1 MVGARRTRA
10 AGASPGGFKSL
21 DDIPKPT
28 RGKGK
33 KIKAEPVERSIESES
48 IDPFITSAAEGHD
61 NTESQ
66 KASSPPTN
74 ISRTNSPDSHSP
86 SPTPVE
92 SRLDSRSTSPP
103 KNNTTSN
110 DASSDN
116 DVIDQEQDAHRIAH
130 LGSNKKRS
138 RVSEPSTHQSVGVA
152 KEDAEDDEQRVSKRT
167 RRQESQGTEDADVEN
182 EKSTEPEPTPE
193 KKPQGRPR
201 TRAKATPKKS
211 ATKTRG
217 RKQDPVV
224 LNDSSSDEAAETTV
238 SPFQPRL
245 NSTPKQAAMPSPRTP
260 QNQQEI
266 ISSEEDEPQ
275 AGPSTISHP
284 TSKLTLPSPDIR
296 PVPQTEAKKPASSIT
311 ETGPSPSK
319 PRAIPPITR
328 PIARTISTSS
338 IKITPGMGKT
348 ERLRLMMMQRY
359 HPERLVS
366 PTKGKEVGKE
376 VAKEATKEVTK
387 DVAQGTNDVC
397 YKSPLTN
404 LCNDTDIL
412 KMAHNERKKTTAVA
426 SSSETLSK
434 SDAPN
439 SRRQSPRDG
448 HKLTDPYLVAINK
461 VFTNHKDKSKAM
473 PSIEQVTAFLNGF
486 DAQQASQNGKR
497 QIVAQKPSRPLQP
510 ITPNR
515 SGFVVPGYGSDDDT
529 VMSDEDEAPVVEEP
543 KTPEAQITP
552 VPTESPRSSWWNP
565 LSTVATML
573 TSPFRKQSDA
583 APAPLPCNKLVPP
596 PFIFSQPPTTPS
608 AVPLKRMSHSDRK
621 RNTRNNVNVNGRLG
635 GFQTERRPRHKD
647 IGRSPS
653 SKNGLLTAAEIKE
666 IHRAQDEYAAKHQNR
681 GPLIV
686 ANRDIHKT
694 ARAAQRESQAKKAA
708 VADAVEEETSTF
720 THVPAGEKRD
730 ANGTPKARTQRW
742 NDFLESGPDSD
753 YGPRW
758 VRCPNGLYIREGS
771 TDKQFELGQ
780 LGDADD
786 SSWQDHYRDIDAF
799 PKQDIY
805 KGAGVQNPL
814 NSAQLLEQANL
825 RAMGDENIP
834 DESEND
840 YTYVTDE
847 RQKRVLFYPRSPYNM
862 FQVPGKKLTA
872 THIANIK
879 EGLPLLNPRDQY
891 GIAIKVPTTTG
902 EKRNVFSQWAD
913 QEERAQYQ
921 DAVEMKAGRTLEAKR
936 WTQTPPPKPKPVNAK
951 LPGTVENT
959 PAPVSEAVQH
969 AMKKANKYLPTKAS
983 GLRHVSTMSPV
994 QSDQEKGLKAAKD
1007 SKPMFNLDFTAASI
1021 GWNADPLVMA
1031 RVQERLGEGYI
1042 PITPMP
1048 DHIWHEHD
1056 DLQQGPVEQAV
1067 AALFEGIDPRLFG
1080 SMHNG
1085 IQDPSRPQPKYWD
1098 ELPES
1103 PVAERPIKLW

>member
-33 KIKAEPVERSIESES
+33 KIKTGSVEPSIESES
-48 IDPFITSAAEGHD
+48 IDPFITSAEGNN

-66 KASSPPTN
+66 KASSPPSPTN
-74 ISRTNSPDSHSP
+74 PSRTNSPDSHSP
-86 SPTPVE
+86 SPTPVN

-116 DVIDQEQDAHRIAH
+116 DVVDQEQNAQRIAH
-130 LGSNKKRS
+130 LGSNRKRS
-138 RVSEPSTHQSVGVA
+138 RVSEPSTHQSVGIT
-152 KEDAEDDEQRVSKRT
+152 KEDAEDDEHRASKRT
-167 RRQESQGTEDADVEN
+167 RRQESQDTEDAGVEN
-182 EKSTEPEPTPE
+182 EKSTEPEPAPE
-193 KKPQGRPR
+193 KKPKGRPR
-201 TRAKATPKKS
+201 TRAKATPKKPAS
-211 ATKTRG
+211 KTRG
-217 RKQDPVV
+217 GKQDPVV
-224 LNDSSSDEAAETTV
+224 LNDSSSDGSSDEAAESTV

-245 NSTPKQAAMPSPRTP
+245 NSTPKQAAAPSPRTP
-260 QNQQEI
+260 QNQQEL

-275 AGPSTISHP
+275 AGPSTVSHS
-284 TSKLTLPSPDIR
+284 TSKPTLPSPDIR
-296 PVPQTEAKKPASSIT
+296 PVPQAEAQKPAPSST

-319 PRAIPPITR
+319 PRALPPVAR
-328 PIARTISTSS
+328 PIARAISTSS
-338 IKITPGMGKT
+338 IRITPGMGKT
-348 ERLRLMMMQRY
+348 ERLRLMIL
-359 HPERLVS
+359 HPEQSAS
-366 PTKGKEVGKE
+366 PTKEKEV
-376 VAKEATKEVTK
+376 VKEVTK
-387 DVAQGTNDVC
+387 EIAQSTNDVAQ
-397 YKSPLTN
+397 
-404 LCNDTDIL
+404 
-412 KMAHNERKKTTAVA
+412 NELKKTTAVA

-434 SDAPN
+434 SDVPH

-448 HKLTDPYLVAINK
+448 LELTDPYLVAINK
-461 VFTNHKDKSKAM
+461 VFTNHKNKSKAM

-486 DAQQASQNGKR
+486 DAQQASHDGKR
-497 QIVAQKPSRPLQP
+497 RTVTQKPARPLQP
-510 ITPNR
+510 ITSNR

-529 VMSDEDEAPVVEEP
+529 DMSDEDETPVVPEP
-543 KTPEAQITP
+543 KTPEAPVTP
-552 VPTESPRSSWWNP
+552 VQTESPRSYWWNP

-573 TSPFRKQSDA
+573 TSPFRKQADA
-583 APAPLPCNKLVPP
+583 APAPLPCNKLAPP
-596 PFIFSQPPTTPS
+596 PSIFSQPPTTPS

-621 RNTRNNVNVNGRLG
+621 RNTRNNVQGRLG
-635 GFQTERRPRHKD
+635 GFQTERRLRHED
-647 IGRSPS
+647 IGGSRNSRS
-653 SKNGLLTAAEIKE
+653 GLFTLAELKE

-681 GPLIV
+681 GPSIV
-686 ANRDIHKT
+686 ANRDIHKA

-708 VADAVEEETSTF
+708 VADAVEEETSSF

-730 ANGTPKARTQRW
+730 ASGTPKAPCQRW
-742 NDFLESGPDSD
+742 NNFLQSNTDSD
-753 YGPRW
+753 SDSDSEPDYGSRW
-758 VRCPNGLYIREGS
+758 IRCRNGLFIRANS
-771 TDKQFELGQ
+771 TDKQYLWGD
-780 LGDADD
+780 LGDDID
-786 SSWQDHYRDIDAF
+786 WEDHYRDIDAF
-799 PKQDIY
+799 QKQDIY

-814 NSAQLLEQANL
+814 NSAQLLEQATL
-825 RAMGDENIP
+825 RARGDPDIP

-840 YTYVTDE
+840 YTYVIDE
-847 RQKRVLFYPRSPYNM
+847 RQQRWLFYPRSPYDR
-862 FQVPGKKLTA
+862 FQVPGKRLTA

-879 EGLPLLNPRDQY
+879 EGLPLLNPRDEY
-891 GIAIKVPTTTG
+891 GIAIKVPTG
-902 EKRNVFSQWAD
+902 EPGDNIFNQLAEQQR
-913 QEERAQYQ
+913 RAQYK

-951 LPGTVENT
+951 LPGTVEST
-959 PAPVSEAVQH
+959 PAPISEAVQH
-969 AMKKANKYLPTKAS
+969 AMKKANKYLPTKGS
-983 GLRHVSTMSPV
+983 GLRQVSTMSPV
-994 QSDQEKGLKAAKD
+994 QTDQEKGLKAAKD
-1007 SKPMFNLDFTAASI
+1007 SKPMFNFDFTAASI

-1067 AALFEGIDPRLFG
+1067 AALLEGIDSRMFG

>member
-33 KIKAEPVERSIESES
+33 KIKAESVERSIESES
-48 IDPFITSAAEGHD
+48 IDPFITSAEGND

-74 ISRTNSPDSHSP
+74 PSRTNSPDSHSP
-86 SPTPVE
+86 SPTPVN

-116 DVIDQEQDAHRIAH
+116 DVVDQEQDAQRSPH
-130 LGSNKKRS
+130 LGSNRKRS
-138 RVSEPSTHQSVGVA
+138 RVSEPSTHQSVGITE
-152 KEDAEDDEQRVSKRT
+152 EDVEADEQRVSKRT
-167 RRQESQGTEDADVEN
+167 RRQESQGTEDADVEADVEN
-182 EKSTEPEPTPE
+182 EKSTEPEPTPA
-193 KKPQGRPR
+193 KKPKGRPR
-201 TRAKATPKKS
+201 TRAKATPKNS
-211 ATKTRG
+211 ANKTRG

-245 NSTPKQAAMPSPRTP
+245 NSTPKQAAAPSPRTP
-260 QNQQEI
+260 QNQLEL

-275 AGPSTISHP
+275 AGTSTISYS
-284 TSKLTLPSPDIR
+284 TSKPTHISPDIR
-296 PVPQTEAKKPASSIT
+296 PVPQAEAEKPASSIT
-311 ETGPSPSK
+311 ENGPSPSK
-319 PRAIPPITR
+319 PRAIPPVTR
-328 PIARTISTSS
+328 PIARAISTSS

-359 HPERLVS
+359 HPERLTS
-366 PTKGKEVGKE
+366 PTKGKEVAKE
-376 VAKEATKEVTK
+376 VVKEVTK
-387 DVAQGTNDVC
+387 EVAQSTNDVC
-397 YKSPLTN
+397 FKNPLTN
-404 LCNDTDIL
+404 LCHDTDIT
-412 KMAHNERKKTTAVA
+412 KVAHNERKKTTAVA

-434 SDAPN
+434 SDAPH

-461 VFTNHKDKSKAM
+461 VFTNHKDKSKVM

-486 DAQQASQNGKR
+486 DAQQASHNGKR
-497 QIVAQKPSRPLQP
+497 QAATQKPARPLQP
-510 ITPNR
+510 IAPNR

-529 VMSDEDEAPVVEEP
+529 VMSDEDDTSVVEEP

-573 TSPFRKQSDA
+573 TSPFRKQADA

-608 AVPLKRMSHSDRK
+608 AVPLKRTSHSDRK
-621 RNTRNNVNVNGRLG
+621 RSTRKNVQGRLG

-653 SKNGLLTAAEIKE
+653 SKNGLLTPAEIKE

-686 ANRDIHKT
+686 ANRDIHKA
-694 ARAAQRESQAKKAA
+694 ARASQRESQAKKAA
-708 VADAVEEETSTF
+708 VADAVEEETSSF
-720 THVPAGEKRD
+720 THAPAGEKRD
-730 ANGTPKARTQRW
+730 ANGTPKAPSQRW
-742 NDFLESGPDSD
+742 NNFLESSIDSD
-753 YGPRW
+753 CGPRW

-771 TDKQFELGQ
+771 TDKQFESGD
-780 LGDADD
+780 LGDD
-786 SSWQDHYRDIDAF
+786 SAWQDHYRDIDAF

-814 NSAQLLEQANL
+814 NSAQLLEQAKL
-825 RAMGDENIP
+825 RATDPNIP

-840 YTYVTDE
+840 YTYVTNE

-891 GIAIKVPTTTG
+891 GIAIKMPTG
-902 EKRNVFSQWAD
+902 ESGNTIFDHLAEQQRK
-913 QEERAQYQ
+913 AQYK

-959 PAPVSEAVQH
+959 PAPISEAVQH
-969 AMKKANKYLPTKAS
+969 AMKKANKYLPTKGS
-983 GLRHVSTMSPV
+983 GLRQVSTMSPV
-994 QSDQEKGLKAAKD
+994 QTDQEKGLKAAKD
-1007 SKPMFNLDFTAASI
+1007 SMPMFNFDFTAASI

-1042 PITPMP
+1042 PITPIP
-1048 DHIWHEHD
+1048 DHIWHEYD
-1056 DLQQGPVEQAV
+1056 DLEQGPVEQAV
-1067 AALFEGIDPRLFG
+1067 AELFEGIDPRMFG

-1103 PVAERPIKLW
+1103 PVAERPIRLW

>member
-33 KIKAEPVERSIESES
+33 KIKAESVEPSIESES
-48 IDPFITSAAEGHD
+48 IDPFITSAEG
-61 NTESQ
+61 NKSTESQ

-74 ISRTNSPDSHSP
+74 PSRTNSPDSHSP
-86 SPTPVE
+86 SPTPVD

-116 DVIDQEQDAHRIAH
+116 DVIDQEQDTQRIAH
-130 LGSNKKRS
+130 LGSNRKRS
-138 RVSEPSTHQSVGVA
+138 RVSESSTHQSVGIT
-152 KEDAEDDEQRVSKRT
+152 KEDAEDDEQRASKRT
-167 RRQESQGTEDADVEN
+167 RRQESQDTEDVNVEADVEN
-182 EKSTEPEPTPE
+182 EKSTEPEPTPA
-193 KKPQGRPR
+193 KKPKGRPR

-211 ATKTRG
+211 ANQTRG

-245 NSTPKQAAMPSPRTP
+245 NSTPKQATAPSPRTP
-260 QNQQEI
+260 QNQQEL

-275 AGPSTISHP
+275 AGPSTISHS
-284 TSKLTLPSPDIR
+284 TSKPTLPSPDIR
-296 PVPQTEAKKPASSIT
+296 PVPQAEAEKPASTIT

-319 PRAIPPITR
+319 PRALPPVTR
-328 PIARTISTSS
+328 PVARAISTSS

-348 ERLRLMMMQRY
+348 ERLRLMVMQRY

-366 PTKGKEVGKE
+366 PTKGKEVAKE
-376 VAKEATKEVTK
+376 VVKEVTR
-387 DVAQGTNDVC
+387 DVAQSTNDA
-397 YKSPLTN
+397 
-404 LCNDTDIL
+404 
-412 KMAHNERKKTTAVA
+412 AHNERKKTTAVA

-434 SDAPN
+434 PDAPH
-439 SRRQSPRDG
+439 SRRQSRDG

-486 DAQQASQNGKR
+486 DAQQASHNGKR
-497 QIVAQKPSRPLQP
+497 QMVTQKSARPLQP

-515 SGFVVPGYGSDDDT
+515 SGFVVPGYGSDDDDDDDDDDDT
-529 VMSDEDEAPVVEEP
+529 VMSDEDETSVVEEP

-573 TSPFRKQSDA
+573 TSPFRKQADG

-621 RNTRNNVNVNGRLG
+621 RNTRNNVQGRLG

-653 SKNGLLTAAEIKE
+653 SRNGLLTPAEIKE

-686 ANRDIHKT
+686 ANRDIHKA
-694 ARAAQRESQAKKAA
+694 ARASQRESQAKKAA
-708 VADAVEEETSTF
+708 VADAVEEETSAF

-730 ANGTPKARTQRW
+730 ANGTPKAPSQRW
-742 NDFLESGPDSD
+742 NNFLESSVDSD
-753 YGPRW
+753 YSPRW

-771 TDKQFELGQ
+771 TDKQFES
-780 LGDADD
+780 GDFGDD
-786 SSWQDHYRDIDAF
+786 SAWQDHYRDIDAF

-814 NSAQLLEQANL
+814 NSAQLLEQAYL
-825 RAMGDENIP
+825 RAEGDKSIP

-840 YTYVTDE
+840 YTYVTDQ
-847 RQKRVLFYPRSPYNM
+847 RQNRVLFYPRSPYNM
-862 FQVPGKKLTA
+862 FQIPGKKLTA

-879 EGLPLLNPRDQY
+879 EGLPLLNPRDEY
-891 GIAIKVPTTTG
+891 GIAIKIPTG
-902 EKRNVFSQWAD
+902 EPGQPAD
-913 QEERAQYQ
+913 PNNNIFNQLAEQARRAQYK
-921 DAVEMKAGRTLEAKR
+921 DAVEMKAGRTLETKR

-959 PAPVSEAVQH
+959 PAPISEAVQH
-969 AMKKANKYLPTKAS
+969 AMKKANKYLPTKGS
-983 GLRHVSTMSPV
+983 GLRQVSTMSPV
-994 QSDQEKGLKAAKD
+994 QTDQEKSLKAAKD
-1007 SKPMFNLDFTAASI
+1007 SKPMFNFDFTAASI

-1042 PITPMP
+1042 PITPIP

-1056 DLQQGPVEQAV
+1056 DLHQGPVEQAV
-1067 AALFEGIDPRLFG
+1067 AALFEGIDSRMFG

-1103 PVAERPIKLW
+1103 PVAERSIRLW

>member
-33 KIKAEPVERSIESES
+33 KIKAESVEPSIESES
-48 IDPFITSAAEGHD
+48 IDPFITSAEGNN

-74 ISRTNSPDSHSP
+74 VSRTNSPDSHSP
-86 SPTPVE
+86 SPTPVN

-116 DVIDQEQDAHRIAH
+116 DVNDQEQDAHRIAH
-130 LGSNKKRS
+130 LGSNRKRS
-138 RVSEPSTHQSVGVA
+138 RVSEPSTHQSVGIA
-152 KEDAEDDEQRVSKRT
+152 KKDAEDDEQRVSKRT

-182 EKSTEPEPTPE
+182 EKSTEPEPAPE
-193 KKPQGRPR
+193 KKPKGRPR

-211 ATKTRG
+211 ANKTRG

-224 LNDSSSDEAAETTV
+224 LNESSSDEAAETTL

-245 NSTPKQAAMPSPRTP
+245 NTTPKQAAAPSPRTP
-260 QNQQEI
+260 QNQQELF
-266 ISSEEDEPQ
+266 SSEEDEPQ

-284 TSKLTLPSPDIR
+284 TSEPTLPSPDIR
-296 PVPQTEAKKPASSIT
+296 SVPQAEAQKPVSPIT

-319 PRAIPPITR
+319 PRVIPPVTR
-328 PIARTISTSS
+328 PIARAISTSS
-338 IKITPGMGKT
+338 FKITPGMGKT
-348 ERLRLMMMQRY
+348 ERLRLMIMQRH
-359 HPERLVS
+359 HPERLAS
-366 PTKGKEVGKE
+366 PTKGKEVSKE
-376 VAKEATKEVTK
+376 VVKEVTKEVTK
-387 DVAQGTNDVC
+387 EVAQGTNDV
-397 YKSPLTN
+397 
-404 LCNDTDIL
+404 
-412 KMAHNERKKTTAVA
+412 AQNERKKTTAVA

-434 SDAPN
+434 SDAPH

-461 VFTNHKDKSKAM
+461 VFTNHKDKSRAM

-486 DAQQASQNGKR
+486 DAQQASQDGKR
-497 QIVAQKPSRPLQP
+497 QMVTQKSARPLQP

-529 VMSDEDEAPVVEEP
+529 VMSDEDETPVVQEP

-552 VPTESPRSSWWNP
+552 VQTESPRSSWWSRNP

-573 TSPFRKQSDA
+573 TSPFRKHADV

-596 PFIFSQPPTTPS
+596 PFIFSQPTTTPS

-621 RNTRNNVNVNGRLG
+621 RNTGKNVQGRLG

-653 SKNGLLTAAEIKE
+653 SKNGLLTAEEIKD

-694 ARAAQRESQAKKAA
+694 ARASQRESQAKKAA
-708 VADAVEEETSTF
+708 VADAVEEEISSF

-730 ANGTPKARTQRW
+730 ASGTPKAPSQRW
-742 NDFLESGPDSD
+742 NDFLGSGIDSD

-771 TDKQFELGQ
+771 TDKQFESGD
-780 LGDADD
+780 LGDD
-786 SSWQDHYRDIDAF
+786 SAWLDHYRDIDAF

-814 NSAQLLEQANL
+814 NSAQLLEQAYL
-825 RAMGDENIP
+825 RAHGDKNIP

-847 RQKRVLFYPRSPYNM
+847 RQKRMLFYPRSPYNM
-862 FQVPGKKLTA
+862 FQVPTKKLTA
-872 THIANIK
+872 NHILNIK

-891 GIAIKVPTTTG
+891 GIAIKMPTDKPSG
-902 EKRNVFSQWAD
+902 NIFDHLAE
-913 QEERAQYQ
+913 QERKAQYK

-959 PAPVSEAVQH
+959 PAPISEAVQH
-969 AMKKANKYLPTKAS
+969 AMKKANKYLPTKSS
-983 GLRHVSTMSPV
+983 GLRQVSTMSPV
-994 QSDQEKGLKAAKD
+994 QTDLEKGLKAAKD
-1007 SKPMFNLDFTAASI
+1007 SKPMFNFDFTAASI

-1042 PITPMP
+1042 PITPIP
-1048 DHIWHEHD
+1048 DHIWHEYD
-1056 DLQQGPVEQAV
+1056 DLERGPVEEAV
-1067 AALFEGIDPRLFG
+1067 AALFEGIDPRMFG

>member
-33 KIKAEPVERSIESES
+33 KTKAESVERSVESES
-48 IDPFITSAAEGHD
+48 IDPFITSAEGND

-74 ISRTNSPDSHSP
+74 PSRTNSPDSHSP
-86 SPTPVE
+86 SPTPVN
-92 SRLDSRSTSPP
+92 SRLDSRSTSPA

-116 DVIDQEQDAHRIAH
+116 DVIDQEQDAQRIAP
-130 LGSNKKRS
+130 LGSNRKRS
-138 RVSEPSTHQSVGVA
+138 RVSEPSTHQSVGVP

-167 RRQESQGTEDADVEN
+167 RRQESQDTEDVNIEADVEN
-182 EKSTEPEPTPE
+182 EKSTEPEPTPA
-193 KKPQGRPR
+193 KKPKGRPR
-201 TRAKATPKKS
+201 TRAKASPKNS
-211 ATKTRG
+211 ANKTRG
-217 RKQDPVV
+217 GKQDPVV
-224 LNDSSSDEAAETTV
+224 LNDSSSDEAAETPV

-245 NSTPKQAAMPSPRTP
+245 NSTPKQAAAPSPRTP
-260 QNQQEI
+260 QNQQEL

-275 AGPSTISHP
+275 AGPSIITHSA
-284 TSKLTLPSPDIR
+284 SKPAHISPDIR
-296 PVPQTEAKKPASSIT
+296 PVPQAGAEKPASSIT

-319 PRAIPPITR
+319 PRAIPSVTR
-328 PIARTISTSS
+328 PIARAISTSS

-348 ERLRLMMMQRY
+348 ERLRLMIMQRY
-359 HPERLVS
+359 HPEKLVS
-366 PTKGKEVGKE
+366 PTKGKEVAKE
-376 VAKEATKEVTK
+376 VVKEVTQE
-387 DVAQGTNDVC
+387 VAQ
-397 YKSPLTN
+397 S
-404 LCNDTDIL
+404 TDD
-412 KMAHNERKKTTAVA
+412 MAHNERKKMTAVA

-434 SDAPN
+434 SDAPY
-439 SRRQSPRDG
+439 SRRLSPRDG

-486 DAQQASQNGKR
+486 DAQQASHNGRR
-497 QIVAQKPSRPLQP
+497 QMVTQKPARPLQP
-510 ITPNR
+510 VKPRR
-515 SGFVVPGYGSDDDT
+515 SGFVVPGWGSDDDT
-529 VMSDEDEAPVVEEP
+529 ETSDDDTEMSDDDETPIVEEP
-543 KTPEAQITP
+543 KTPEAQATP

-573 TSPFRKQSDA
+573 TSPFRKQADA

-596 PFIFSQPPTTPS
+596 PFVFSQPPTTPS

-621 RNTRNNVNVNGRLG
+621 RNTRNNVQGRLG

-653 SKNGLLTAAEIKE
+653 SNNGILTAAEIRE

-681 GPLIV
+681 GPLAV

-694 ARAAQRESQAKKAA
+694 ARASQRESQAKKAA
-708 VADAVEEETSTF
+708 VADAVEEETSSF

-730 ANGTPKARTQRW
+730 ANGTPKAPSQRW
-742 NDFLESGPDSD
+742 NNFLESCIDSD

-758 VRCPNGLYIREGS
+758 IRCPNGLYIREGC
-771 TDKQFELGQ
+771 TDKQFESGD
-780 LGDADD
+780 LGDDY
-786 SSWQDHYRDIDAF
+786 SWQDHYRDIDAF
-799 PKQDIY
+799 QKQDIY

-814 NSAQLLEQANL
+814 NSAQLLQQANL
-825 RAMGDENIP
+825 RAQGNPNIP

-840 YTYVTDE
+840 YTYVIDE
-847 RQKRVLFYPRSPYNM
+847 RQKRLLFYPRSPYHM
-862 FQVPGKKLTA
+862 FQIPGKRLTA
-872 THIANIK
+872 AHIANIE
-879 EGLPLLNPRDQY
+879 EGLPLLTPRDEN
-891 GIAIKVPTTTG
+891 GIAIKMPTGGSGDTIFNHLA
-902 EKRNVFSQWAD
+902 EQQRK
-913 QEERAQYQ
+913 AQYE

-959 PAPVSEAVQH
+959 PAPISEAVQH
-969 AMKKANKYLPTKAS
+969 AMKKANKYLPTKGS
-983 GLRHVSTMSPV
+983 GLRQVSTMSPV
-994 QSDQEKGLKAAKD
+994 QTDQEKGLKAAKD
-1007 SKPMFNLDFTAASI
+1007 SMPMFNFDFTAASI

-1042 PITPMP
+1042 PITPIP
-1048 DHIWHEHD
+1048 DHIWHEYD
-1056 DLQQGPVEQAV
+1056 DLEQGPVEQAV
-1067 AALFEGIDPRLFG
+1067 ASLFEGIDPRMFG

-1103 PVAERPIKLW
+1103 PVAERAIRLW

>member
-33 KIKAEPVERSIESES
+33 KIKAESVERSIESES
-48 IDPFITSAAEGHD
+48 IDPFITSAEGND

-74 ISRTNSPDSHSP
+74 PSRTNSPYSHSP
-86 SPTPVE
+86 SPTPVN

-116 DVIDQEQDAHRIAH
+116 DVIDQEQDAQRIAH
-130 LGSNKKRS
+130 LGSNRKRS
-138 RVSEPSTHQSVGVA
+138 RVSEPSNHQNVGVT

-167 RRQESQGTEDADVEN
+167 RRQESQDTEGVNVEADVEN
-182 EKSTEPEPTPE
+182 GKSTEPEPTPA
-193 KKPQGRPR
+193 KKPKGRPR
-201 TRAKATPKKS
+201 TRAKASPKKS
-211 ATKTRG
+211 ANKTRG

-224 LNDSSSDEAAETTV
+224 LNDSSTDEAAETTV

-245 NSTPKQAAMPSPRTP
+245 NSTPKQAAAPSPRTP
-260 QNQQEI
+260 QNQQEL

-275 AGPSTISHP
+275 AGPSTITHS
-284 TSKLTLPSPDIR
+284 TSKPAHISPDTR
-296 PVPQTEAKKPASSIT
+296 PVPQAEAEKPASSLT
-311 ETGPSPSK
+311 ETGSSPSK
-319 PRAIPPITR
+319 PRAIPPVTR
-328 PIARTISTSS
+328 PIARAISTSS

-366 PTKGKEVGKE
+366 PTKGKEVAKE
-376 VAKEATKEVTK
+376 VVKEVTK
-387 DVAQGTNDVC
+387 EVAQSTNDV
-397 YKSPLTN
+397 YFKNPFTN
-404 LCNDTDIL
+404 LCHDTDIM
-412 KMAHNERKKTTAVA
+412 KMAHNERKKTTAEA

-434 SDAPN
+434 SDAPH

-461 VFTNHKDKSKAM
+461 VFTKHKDKSKAM

-486 DAQQASQNGKR
+486 DAQQASHNGKR
-497 QIVAQKPSRPLQP
+497 QTVTQKPARPLQP

-515 SGFVVPGYGSDDDT
+515 SGFVVPGYGRDDDT
-529 VMSDEDEAPVVEEP
+529 VMSDEDETPDVEEP

-573 TSPFRKQSDA
+573 TSPFRKQADA

-621 RNTRNNVNVNGRLG
+621 RSTRNNVQGRLG

-647 IGRSPS
+647 IGRLPS
-653 SKNGLLTAAEIKE
+653 SKNGLLTPAEIKE

-694 ARAAQRESQAKKAA
+694 AQASQRESQAKKDA
-708 VADAVEEETSTF
+708 VADAVKEEASSF
-720 THVPAGEKRD
+720 THIPAGEKRD
-730 ANGTPKARTQRW
+730 ANGTPKAPSQRW
-742 NDFLESGPDSD
+742 NNLLESSIDSD

-771 TDKQFELGQ
+771 TDKQFESGD
-780 LGDADD
+780 LGDESA
-786 SSWQDHYRDIDAF
+786 WQDHYRDIDAF

-814 NSAQLLEQANL
+814 NSAQLLEQATL
-825 RAMGDENIP
+825 RAKGTPNIP

-840 YTYVTDE
+840 YTYVTNE

-862 FQVPGKKLTA
+862 FQVPGKKLTEA
-872 THIANIK
+872 HIANIK
-879 EGLPLLNPRDQY
+879 EGLPLLNPRDEY
-891 GIAIKVPTTTG
+891 GIAIKMPTG
-902 EKRNVFSQWAD
+902 GSGDNIFNNLAEQQRK
-913 QEERAQYQ
+913 AQYK
-921 DAVEMKAGRTLEAKR
+921 DAVEKKAGRTLEAKR

-959 PAPVSEAVQH
+959 PAPISEAVQH
-969 AMKKANKYLPTKAS
+969 DMKKANKYLPTKGS
-983 GLRHVSTMSPV
+983 GLRQVSTMSPV
-994 QSDQEKGLKAAKD
+994 QTDQEKGLKAAKD
-1007 SKPMFNLDFTAASI
+1007 SMPMFNFDFTAASI

-1042 PITPMP
+1042 PITPIP
-1048 DHIWHEHD
+1048 NHIWHEYD
-1056 DLQQGPVEQAV
+1056 DLEQGPVEQAV
-1067 AALFEGIDPRLFG
+1067 ASLFEGIDPRMFG

-1085 IQDPSRPQPKYWD
+1085 IQDPSRPQHKYWD

-1103 PVAERPIKLW
+1103 PVAERAIRLW